1 MTRVKKTG
9 VVGPNNKLRASFRH
23 TSRRAPKEMRHNFAI
38 KALEKPGLFK
48 PRPYLYYCIR
58 CKWTFRVN
66 DRRGSVIAVDKAEQ
80 PVPAAENAKRIATFA
95 EGPCPTLS
103 QIAGVRGRTT

>member
-1 MTRVKKTG
+1 M
-9 VVGPNNKLRASFRH
+9 RH
-23 TSRRAPKEMRHNFAI
+23 TFAI
-38 KALEKPGLFK
+38 RAFEKPGLFK

-95 EGPCPTLS
+95 EGPCPGSSQMLS
-103 QIAGVRGRTT
+103 ARQFVPV

>member
-1 MTRVKKTG
+1 
-9 VVGPNNKLRASFRH
+9 
-23 TSRRAPKEMRHNFAI
+23 MRHNFAI

-66 DRRGSVIAVDKAEQ
+66 DRRGSVVAVDNAGQ
-80 PVPAAENAKRIATFA
+80 PLPAGENAKRVATFA
-95 EGPCPTLS
+95 EGPCPTLR
-103 QIAGVRGRTT
+103 QLAGVRGRNT